1 MGIWLYQMNADEWS
15 PLKFRKSVCEGNILD
30 WSVGKVYRHRHK
42 QIAPGD
48 KVILFFC
55 ESKNDEPGIYG
66 FGEIKRFGLVK
77 SLRRIQIAVKPP
89 TYTMMAS
96 PIWDEEVRS
105 VIIAIRGNP
114 PRGTMW
120 SVTPGQYKKLRDKM
134 MPKSIPD
141 SIEKKIKASLKKL
154 GAKSSGL
161 NAAVCTHRVM
171 RKMGLLGK
179 KLGFAVHGI
188 GDNSQWLY
196 DQCWTDE
203 DEIGII
209 QKLPLAME
217 CEWSCGGILGD
228 FQKLVVSRAD
238 HRFLVCSHGSPE
250 AWRDCVND
258 LVEPGTPL
266 SGNQEWRSL
275 SFRALGLL
283 WLGV

>member
-1 MGIWLYQMNADEWS
+1 
-15 PLKFRKSVCEGNILD
+15 
-30 WSVGKVYRHRHK
+30 
-42 QIAPGD
+42 
-48 KVILFFC
+48 
-55 ESKNDEPGIYG
+55 
-66 FGEIKRFGLVK
+66 
-77 SLRRIQIAVKPP
+77 
-89 TYTMMAS
+89 MMAS

-179 KLGFAVHGI
+179 KLGFTVHGI

-250 AWRDCVND
+250 ASRDCVND
-258 LVEPGTPL
+258 LVDQVRHYQGTKNGDRYL
-266 SGNQEWRSL
+266 FAHWDSCGWEFRSYIHPAIAYHGQ
-275 SFRALGLL
+275 RV
-283 WLGV
+283 WLFQANNEFILTKELKRRRKVGGM